1 MKSFS
6 KAVLIMLVGSL
17 LLLITLF
24 MPFASAKDDQKEYLE
39 EYPDEMFSVEYD
51 MTNEEAINI

>member
-1 MKSFS
+1 MW
-6 KAVLIMLVGSL
+6 AVLYFPM
-17 LLLITLF
+17 
-24 MPFASAKDDQKEYLE
+24 DQKEYLQ